1 MAKLWAVIRR
11 EYTERVRSKW
21 FIIATIGGPVF
32 LGVMLVLPPLLAL
45 RTQASSQLADVRI
58 LDATGTDLGARV
70 ANAIPR
76 TPATPVPMVVRVPLD
91 SLTAAESTATRAVV
105 RGAVS
110 GYLVLDANTLAGDSA
125 RYAGRNASSLSD
137 MEALTAVTKRQV
149 LLARLVRAR
158 VDSNTAADLA
168 NVHFQFVSERLTERG
183 RGGSGLLNA
192 IAGMGTAI
200 LLYMTILLYGQAV
213 LRSVIEEKNTRVSEV
228 VVASVPTDTLL
239 AGKVIG
245 VGAVGVTQL
254 IIWLGTGYLM
264 TKARAPVLLALG
276 AKPDPLNLPPVS
288 WGAIV
293 LMIVFFLLG
302 YVFYSALFAAVGAM
316 VSNEQDAQ
324 QAATP
329 IILLVITPI
338 IFLQTILQN
347 PNSRA
352 AEVLSWMPF
361 SAPIIMPLR
370 MVVTSVPT
378 IEIVLTLTGVLFSCG
393 VAVWLAARIYRV
405 GLLMYGKRATL
416 AEVVRWIRAA

>member
-1 MAKLWAVIRR
+1 
-11 EYTERVRSKW
+11 
-21 FIIATIGGPVF
+21 
-32 LGVMLVLPPLLAL
+32 
-45 RTQASSQLADVRI
+45 
-58 LDATGTDLGARV
+58 
-70 ANAIPR
+70 
-76 TPATPVPMVVRVPLD
+76 
-91 SLTAAESTATRAVV
+91 
-105 RGAVS
+105 
-110 GYLVLDANTLAGDSA
+110 
-125 RYAGRNASSLSD
+125 
-137 MEALTAVTKRQV
+137 
-149 LLARLVRAR
+149 
-158 VDSNTAADLA
+158 
-168 NVHFQFVSERLTERG
+168 
-183 RGGSGLLNA
+183 
-192 IAGMGTAI
+192 
-200 LLYMTILLYGQAV
+200 
-213 LRSVIEEKNTRVSEV
+213 EKNTRVSEV

-264 TKARAPVLLALG
+264 TKARAPVLFALG

>member
-76 TPATPVPMVVRVPLD
+76 TPATPVPTVVRVPLD

-264 TKARAPVLLALG
+264 TKARAPVLFALG

-378 IEIVLTLTGVLFSCG
+378 IEIVLTLAGVLFSCG